1 MKISKY
7 LKVMI
12 LSGYGL
18 SSSGK
23 KEDKYFQS
31 ELKQNPTIYY
41 LREKTSKHKNTKELN
56 KNLEKILC
64 K

>member
-1 MKISKY
+1 
-7 LKVMI
+7 MI

-23 KEDKYFQS
+23 KENKYFQS

-41 LREKTSKHKNTKELN
+41 LGEKHLN
-56 KNLEKILC
+56 IKIQ
-64 K
+64 KS

>member
-1 MKISKY
+1 
-7 LKVMI
+7 MI

-23 KEDKYFQS
+23 KENKYFQS

-41 LREKTSKHKNTKELN
+41 LGGKTSKHKNTKELN
-56 KNLEKILC
+56 KNLEKYYANNH
-64 K
+64 